1 MILMSADPLQE
12 IQKELARRYCEDIE
26 LRLVTAV
33 EERLGRVPS
42 NEEVS
47 RCGFC
52 AIHPDGSRYYSWNG
66 NLLFVMP
73 PFMEWAETWG

>member
-1 MILMSADPLQE
+1 MSADPLQE
-12 IQKELARRYCEDIE
+12 IQRVWGRRYCQDIE
-26 LRLVTAV
+26 LRLVMAV
-33 EERLGRVPS
+33 EELLGRVPS

-52 AIHPDGSRYYSWNG
+52 AIHPDGTRHYAWNG
-66 NLLFVMP
+66 RPLFVMP